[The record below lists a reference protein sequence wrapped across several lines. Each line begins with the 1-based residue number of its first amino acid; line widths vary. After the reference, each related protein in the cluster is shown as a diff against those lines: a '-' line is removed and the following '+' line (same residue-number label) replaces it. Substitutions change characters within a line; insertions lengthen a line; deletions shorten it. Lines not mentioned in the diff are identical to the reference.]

1 MGLRRLGQ
9 ERKGEKGL
17 MFMRLTC
24 LAGVTGKDRIS
35 NAVQIGMD
43 MVRKLEGSRFTV
55 VRAHGKDG

>member
-1 MGLRRLGQ
+1 
-9 ERKGEKGL
+9 

-24 LAGVTGKDRIS
+24 LAGVTRKDRIS